1 MQWQNKKQANWT
13 NNVKT
18 DISEAMKIWLFC
30 VFMCFSAGEVI
41 HLGSQERAQQKT
53 VKVLVS
59 VCLDYF
65 INVYLFIYVRLYLL
79 NDIYDYAEV
88 MLML

>member
-1 MQWQNKKQANWT
+1 M
-13 NNVKT
+13 
-18 DISEAMKIWLFC
+18 SEAMKIWLFC

-53 VKVLVS
+53 VKVLMS

-65 INVYLFIYVRLYLL
+65 INIHSFIYLFTYVF
-79 NDIYDYAEV
+79 IF
-88 MLML
+88 

>member
-1 MQWQNKKQANWT
+1 
-13 NNVKT
+13 
-18 DISEAMKIWLFC
+18 
-30 VFMCFSAGEVI
+30 MCFSAGEVI

-65 INVYLFIYVRLYLL
+65 INIYLFIYVRLYLL
-79 NDIYDYAEV
+79 NDIYDHAEV